1 MANAHNP
8 ATTIQS
14 ALICS
19 PRDIARIAIDPSPS
33 RDTAIQINFFHKLI
47 LPVMYRGVSFS
58 PPQADIDSAAPLRYQ
73 PPLRLSQ
80 KLGKILTGEAFD
92 SARRHT
98 RAIVRNR
105 RFPARIT
112 ASAIIKS
119 IDAPR
124 FEEIRRKYAVD
135 DPGDAPPKYLDLE
148 HWIGINLQRVREL
161 ELDYAP
167 RSRILDLGCGAGYFL
182 YINKLLGHEILG
194 LDLDDLPMFRELTE
208 LLQIPRTIARI
219 EAFQPLPKFDR
230 KFDLITAYLICFNN
244 HKSDKLWG
252 PAEWDYFLSDAASH
266 LAPNGR
272 LWLELNR
279 EYDGSYY
286 TPELKEFFER
296 RGAELQSYRVIF
308 NPGSLVPGE
317 AASVAR

>member
-1 MANAHNP
+1 M
-8 ATTIQS
+8 
-14 ALICS
+14 
-19 PRDIARIAIDPSPS
+19 
-33 RDTAIQINFFHKLI
+33 
-47 LPVMYRGVSFS
+47 
-58 PPQADIDSAAPLRYQ
+58 
-73 PPLRLSQ
+73 
-80 KLGKILTGEAFD
+80 
-92 SARRHT
+92 
-98 RAIVRNR
+98 RNR

-112 ASAIIKS
+112 TGAIVKS
-119 IDAPR
+119 IDARR

-148 HWIGINLQRVREL
+148 HWIRTNLQRVREL

-194 LDLDDLPMFRELTE
+194 LDLDELPMFRELIE
-208 LLQIPRTIARI
+208 LLQIPRTLARI

-230 KFDLITAYLICFNN
+230 KFDIITAYLICFNN

-252 PAEWDYFLSDAASH
+252 PAEWDYFLSDVAGH

-279 EYDGSYY
+279 EYDGSSY
-286 TPELKEFFER
+286 TPELKALFEQR
-296 RGAELQSYRVIF
+296 RAELHSYRVVF
-308 NPGSLVPGE
+308 NPGTLVPSE
-317 AASVAR
+317 AAPIGR

>member
-1 MANAHNP
+1 M
-8 ATTIQS
+8 
-14 ALICS
+14 
-19 PRDIARIAIDPSPS
+19 
-33 RDTAIQINFFHKLI
+33 
-47 LPVMYRGVSFS
+47 
-58 PPQADIDSAAPLRYQ
+58 
-73 PPLRLSQ
+73 RLSQ

-112 ASAIIKS
+112 TGAIIKS
-119 IDAPR
+119 IDARR

-148 HWIGINLQRVREL
+148 HWIRTNLQRVREL
-161 ELDYAP
+161 GLDYAP

-194 LDLDDLPMFRELTE
+194 LDLDELPMFRELIE

-230 KFDLITAYLICFNN
+230 KFDIITAYLICFNN

-252 PAEWDYFLSDAASH
+252 PPEWDYFLSDVAAH

-286 TPELKEFFER
+286 TPELKAFFEQ
-296 RGAELQSYRVIF
+296 RGADLQSYRVVF
-308 NPGSLVPGE
+308 NPGALVPSE
-317 AASVAR
+317 AAPNGR

>member
-1 MANAHNP
+1 
-8 ATTIQS
+8 
-14 ALICS
+14 
-19 PRDIARIAIDPSPS
+19 
-33 RDTAIQINFFHKLI
+33 
-47 LPVMYRGVSFS
+47 
-58 PPQADIDSAAPLRYQ
+58 
-73 PPLRLSQ
+73 LRLSQ

-112 ASAIIKS
+112 TGAIIKS
-119 IDAPR
+119 IDPRR

-148 HWIGINLQRVREL
+148 HWIRINLQRVREL
-161 ELDYAP
+161 GLDYAP
-167 RSRILDLGCGAGYFL
+167 PSRILDLGCGAGYFL
-182 YINKLLGHEILG
+182 YISKLLGHEILG
-194 LDLDDLPMFRELTE
+194 LDLDDLPMFRELIE

-219 EAFQPLPKFDR
+219 EAFQPLPKFDG
-230 KFDLITAYLICFNN
+230 KFDIITAYLICFNN

-252 PAEWDYFLSDAASH
+252 PAEWDYFLSDVAGQ
-266 LAPNGR
+266 LARNGR

-286 TPELKEFFER
+286 TPELKAFLEQ
-296 RGAELQSYRVIF
+296 RGAELHSYRVLF
-308 NPGSLVPGE
+308 NPGTLVPSE
-317 AASVAR
+317 AAPVGR

>member
-1 MANAHNP
+1 
-8 ATTIQS
+8 
-14 ALICS
+14 
-19 PRDIARIAIDPSPS
+19 
-33 RDTAIQINFFHKLI
+33 
-47 LPVMYRGVSFS
+47 MYCGVSFS
-58 PPQADIDSAAPLRYQ
+58 PPQAGIDSATPLRYQ

-80 KLGKILTGEAFD
+80 KLGKILSGEAFD

-105 RFPARIT
+105 RFPTRIT
-112 ASAIIKS
+112 AGAIIKS

-148 HWIGINLQRVREL
+148 YWIRINLQRVRQL

-167 RSRILDLGCGAGYFL
+167 ASRILDLGCGAAYFL

-194 LDLDDLPMFRELTE
+194 LDLDDLRMFRELTE
-208 LLQIPRTIARI
+208 LLQLPRTIARI
-219 EAFQPLPKFDR
+219 EAFQPLPKFNR

-252 PAEWDYFLSDAASH
+252 PAEWDYFLSDAATH
-266 LAPNGR
+266 LASNGR

-279 EYDGSYY
+279 EYDGTYY
-286 TPELKEFFER
+286 TPELKKFFEQ
-296 RGAELQSYRVIF
+296 RGAELQSDRVIF
-308 NPGSLVPGE
+308 NPGTLVPSE
-317 AASVAR
+317 AAPVGR

>member
-1 MANAHNP
+1 
-8 ATTIQS
+8 
-14 ALICS
+14 
-19 PRDIARIAIDPSPS
+19 
-33 RDTAIQINFFHKLI
+33 
-47 LPVMYRGVSFS
+47 MYRGVSFS
-58 PPQADIDSAAPLRYQ
+58 PPQADIDRAVRLRYQ

-105 RFPARIT
+105 RFPARI
-112 ASAIIKS
+112 SAGAVIKS
-119 IDAPR
+119 IDAPI

-135 DPGDAPPKYLDLE
+135 DPGDAPQKYLDLE
-148 HWIGINLQRVREL
+148 HWIRTNLQRVREL
-161 ELDYAP
+161 GLDYAP
-167 RSRILDLGCGAGYFL
+167 RSRLLDLGCGAGYFL

-194 LDLDDLPMFRELTE
+194 LDLDDFPMFRELIE
-208 LLQIPRTIARI
+208 LLQIPRTVARI

-230 KFDLITAYLICFNN
+230 KFDIITAYLICFNN

-252 PAEWDYFLSDAASH
+252 PPEWDYFLSDVAAH

-286 TPELKEFFER
+286 TPELKAFFEQ
-296 RGAELQSYRVIF
+296 RGADLQSYRVVF
-308 NPGSLVPGE
+308 NPGTLVPSE
-317 AASVAR
+317 AAPNGR

>member
-1 MANAHNP
+1 
-8 ATTIQS
+8 
-14 ALICS
+14 
-19 PRDIARIAIDPSPS
+19 
-33 RDTAIQINFFHKLI
+33 
-47 LPVMYRGVSFS
+47 MYCTVSIS
-58 PPQADIDSAAPLRYQ
+58 PPQADVDRTILLRYQ
-73 PPLRLSQ
+73 PPLRLYQ
-80 KLGKILTGEAFD
+80 KIGKILTGEAFD

-112 ASAIIKS
+112 ASTIIKS
-119 IDAPR
+119 IDARR
-124 FEEIRRKYAVD
+124 FEEIRWKYAVD

-148 HWIGINLQRVREL
+148 HWIRINLQRLREL
-161 ELDYAP
+161 GLDYAP

-194 LDLDDLPMFRELTE
+194 LDLDDLPMFRELIE

-219 EAFQPLPKFDR
+219 EAFHPLPKFDR
-230 KFDLITAYLICFNN
+230 KFDVITAYLICFNN

-252 PAEWDYFLSDAASH
+252 PAEWDYFLSDAAGH
-266 LAPNGR
+266 VAANGR

-286 TPELKEFFER
+286 TPELKAFFEQ

-308 NPGSLVPGE
+308 NPGTLVPSE
-317 AASVAR
+317 AAPVGR

>member
-1 MANAHNP
+1 MAKAYTP
-8 ATTIQS
+8 ATMIQS

-33 RDTAIQINFFHKLI
+33 MVTAIQSNFFHRLI
-47 LPVMYRGVSFS
+47 LLLMYRGVSFS
-58 PPQADIDSAAPLRYQ
+58 PPQAGIDSVTPLRYQ

-80 KLGKILTGEAFD
+80 KIGKILTGEAFD

-112 ASAIIKS
+112 TDAIIKS
-119 IDAPR
+119 IDALR
-124 FEEIRRKYAVD
+124 FAEIRRKYAVD

-148 HWIGINLQRVREL
+148 HWIRTNLQRVRDL

-194 LDLDDLPMFRELTE
+194 LDLDELPMFRELIE
-208 LLQIPRTIARI
+208 LLQVPRTITRI

-230 KFDLITAYLICFNN
+230 KFD
-244 HKSDKLWG
+244 
-252 PAEWDYFLSDAASH
+252 
-266 LAPNGR
+266 
-272 LWLELNR
+272 
-279 EYDGSYY
+279 
-286 TPELKEFFER
+286 
-296 RGAELQSYRVIF
+296 
-308 NPGSLVPGE
+308 
-317 AASVAR
+317 

>member
-1 MANAHNP
+1 
-8 ATTIQS
+8 
-14 ALICS
+14 
-19 PRDIARIAIDPSPS
+19 
-33 RDTAIQINFFHKLI
+33 
-47 LPVMYRGVSFS
+47 MYRGVSFL
-58 PPQADIDSAAPLRYQ
+58 PPQADIDSATPLRYQ
-73 PPLRLSQ
+73 PHLRLSQ

-112 ASAIIKS
+112 PDAIIKS
-119 IDAPR
+119 IDARR

-194 LDLDDLPMFRELTE
+194 LDIDDFPMFRELIE
-208 LLQIPRTIARI
+208 LLQVPRTIARI

-230 KFDLITAYLICFNN
+230 KFDFITAYLICFNN

-252 PAEWDYFLSDAASH
+252 PAEWDYFLSDVATH

-286 TPELKEFFER
+286 THELKAFFEE
-296 RGAELQSYRVIF
+296 RGGDLQSFRVIF
-308 NPGSLVPGE
+308 NPGTLVPSE

>member
-1 MANAHNP
+1 
-8 ATTIQS
+8 
-14 ALICS
+14 
-19 PRDIARIAIDPSPS
+19 
-33 RDTAIQINFFHKLI
+33 
-47 LPVMYRGVSFS
+47 MYRGVSFS
-58 PPQADIDSAAPLRYQ
+58 PPQADVDRAIPLRYQ

-112 ASAIIKS
+112 ASTIIKS
-119 IDAPR
+119 IDARR

-148 HWIGINLQRVREL
+148 HWIRINLQRVREL
-161 ELDYAP
+161 GLDYAP

-182 YINKLLGHEILG
+182 YIIKLLGHEILG
-194 LDLDDLPMFRELTE
+194 LDLDDLPMFRELIE

-219 EAFQPLPKFDR
+219 EAFHPLPKFDR
-230 KFDLITAYLICFNN
+230 KFDVITAYLICFNN

-252 PAEWDYFLSDAASH
+252 PAEWDYFLSDAAAH
-266 LAPNGR
+266 LVPNGR

-279 EYDGSYY
+279 EYDGTYY
-286 TPELKEFFER
+286 TPELKAFFER

-308 NPGSLVPGE
+308 NPGTLVPSE
-317 AASVAR
+317 AAPVGR